1 MTDEAAQRIR
11 LMRYELY
18 SRAMDGLLG
27 ERGQDALPPLVAET
41 DGCRRAAEAIEL
53 AEFHVAFRFPKRGIE
68 HFVRQLGRCSD
79 CQRARCVADLLPAAS
94 PGGGSTSSG
103 ASAYHARHIPTLP
116 PK

>member
-27 ERGQDALPPLVAET
+27 ERGPDALPPLVAET

-79 CQRARCVADLLPAAS
+79 CQRASCVADLLPAPPA
-94 PGGGSTSSG
+94 GGSAAAG
-103 ASAYHARHIPTLP
+103 APGYHARHTPSLP

>member
-18 SRAMDGLLG
+18 SRAIDGLLG
-27 ERGQDALPPLVAET
+27 ERGQEALPPLVAET

-79 CQRARCVADLLPAAS
+79 CQRASCVADLLSSSPA
-94 PGGGSTSSG
+94 GGSTSSG
-103 ASAYHARHIPTLP
+103 ASAYHPRHIPSLP